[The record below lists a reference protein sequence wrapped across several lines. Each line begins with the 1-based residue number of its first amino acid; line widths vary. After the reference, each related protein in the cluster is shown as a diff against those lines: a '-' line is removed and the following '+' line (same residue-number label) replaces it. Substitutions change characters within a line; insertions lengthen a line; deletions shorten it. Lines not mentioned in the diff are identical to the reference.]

1 MGHYSEDAEVIFRK
15 GGNESLFELS
25 ARTKVNLQMRDYASH
40 PCMRIDERHVDA
52 EWLLENK
59 ECTDREFEHDQ

>member
-1 MGHYSEDAEVIFRK
+1 MGVSSSFRR
-15 GGNESLFELS
+15 EQQ
-25 ARTKVNLQMRDYASH
+25 VNLQMRDYASH